1 MFELNNWK
9 CKPRRSRGSERIYR
23 MVPTSTSAYSILV
36 TLEALRPQR
45 FIQYKLFYK
54 LSQDLQRL
62 ID

>member
-1 MFELNNWK
+1 MQAPAVKGKWADL
-9 CKPRRSRGSERIYR
+9 SL
-23 MVPTSTSAYSILV
+23 VPTSTSAYSILV
-36 TLEALRPQR
+36 TLEAVRPQR